1 MTGKRRASLI
11 GMRIGLA
18 KIGVPTF
25 LVHGIDEFGDCGCGK
40 ANCTRPGKHP
50 VAAGA
55 DRGATLDFDQIR
67 QETNC
72 GDWNLGLHCGLAK
85 VVVLDVDPRNGGR
98 ETFADLQAAYG
109 LETAVIAE
117 TGGGGEHYYY
127 RAEPGAAYP
136 ASLGPGVDVLSGN
149 KYPVIAPSRH
159 ASGGQYRWRKG
170 FELIGNEFLLTHLP
184 KPLLPSGRTAHANRP
199 TTTEFVECD
208 AEVARLGSAL
218 EFISADCSR
227 NEWRDTIFAIHDT
240 GWSCAEEFARAWSLT
255 VPDRWSEEAFDNI
268 WDSAKRGLAG
278 GRTIASIYFD
288 AKRNGW
294 TDPASPARLETLGDI
309 DNGRR
314 FASRF
319 RGELLFD
326 RASRQWRRYDNGIWK
341 PCDTGEHVAAGKSVV
356 DEIVLEAGKRLA
368 ENPTDA
374 NRASHTQAVKV
385 HRSMPRVM
393 AMLEMAAAEPGMSV
407 ADSSAF
413 DANPYLLGV
422 EGGAIDLRT
431 GKLLPPSPT
440 NRISRC
446 VGVRYD
452 PTATCPRFEAFISD
466 ILADEEEVKFAQRF
480 AGYTLTGSVAEEK
493 LLFMQGG
500 GANGKSVLAN
510 ILSGVMGDYA
520 VTVGFELLA
529 VTKHEG
535 EVSRHKVRLRG
546 ARMVLVNEVGQNDAF
561 NDQRLK
567 EVTSSEA
574 IPARYLYGE
583 AFDFDPTHKLWVRGN
598 HRPAVLDSGDGMWRR
613 LILLPFQRKFAPHE
627 QVHGLDREILEE
639 EGSGILNWCIRGC
652 LQWQKHGLNIPK
664 SISRETAQYR
674 ADTDVVGEWIEN
686 DCEIRPGLRG
696 RTTPLYESYQE
707 AMERAGMT
715 PKSQPAFS
723 RMMSA
728 RGFQR
733 DSSNGKSFLH
743 GIDLAG
749 DI

>member
-1 MTGKRRASLI
+1 MI

-40 ANCTRPGKHP
+40 LACKRPGKHP

-55 DRGATLDFDQIR
+55 DRGATLDLGQIR
-67 QETNC
+67 KETAS
-72 GDWNLGLHCGLAK
+72 GDLNLGLHCGLAN

-98 ETFADLQAAYG
+98 ETFARLQAEYG
-109 LETAVIAE
+109 LETAVVAE
-117 TGGGGEHYYY
+117 TGGGGQHYYF
-127 RAEPGAAYP
+127 RAEPGATYP

-159 ASGGQYRWRKG
+159 KSGGQYSWREG
-170 FELIGNEFLLTHLP
+170 CHLIGNDFLLTRLP
-184 KPLLPSGRTAHANRP
+184 KSLISSVRAAQPGQPCD
-199 TTTEFVECD
+199 TEFVECD

-227 NEWRDTIFAIHDT
+227 NEWRDTIFALHST
-240 GWSCAEEFARAWSLT
+240 GWSCAEELARAWSQT
-255 VPDRWSEEAFDNI
+255 APDCWSEEAFENI
-268 WDSAKRGLAG
+268 WRSAKVGRAG
-278 GRTIASIYFD
+278 GRTLASIYFD
-288 AKRNGW
+288 ARRNGW

-326 RASRQWRRYDNGIWK
+326 RSSRLWRRYDNGIWK
-341 PCDTGEHVAAGKSVV
+341 LCDTGEHVAAGKSVV

-374 NRASHTQAVKV
+374 NRASHSQAVKV

-422 EGGAIDLRT
+422 EGGAIDLRV
-431 GKLLPPSPT
+431 GKLLPASPT

-452 PTATCPRFEAFISD
+452 PTATCPRFKAFLSD
-466 ILADEEEVKFAQRF
+466 ILASEGQVRFAQRF

-510 ILSGVMGDYA
+510 ILSGVIGEYA

-546 ARMVLVNEVGQNDAF
+546 ARMVLVNEVGQNDTF

-567 EVTSSEA
+567 EITSSEK

-583 AFDFDPTHKLWVRGN
+583 AFDFPPTHKLWVRGN
-598 HRPAVLDSGDGMWRR
+598 HRPAVLDSGDGLWRR
-613 LILLPFQRKFAPHE
+613 LILLPFRRKFAEHE
-627 QVHGLDREILEE
+627 QVHGLDRQILEE
-639 EGSGILNWCIRGC
+639 EGSGILNWCIEGC
-652 LQWQKHGLNIPK
+652 LEWQKHGLAVPK

-674 ADTDVVGEWIEN
+674 ADTDVVGEWIGTE
-686 DCEIRPGLRG
+686 CEMRPGLRG
-696 RTTPLYESYQE
+696 RTTPLYEAYQE
-707 AMERAGMT
+707 AMGRAGIA
-715 PKSQPAFS
+715 PKSQPAFT

-728 RGFQR
+728 RGFRR

-743 GIDLAG
+743 GIDLADG
-749 DI
+749 I